1 MQHDHEYLHEHN
13 IPHVHHPDD
22 VHDEAKAHLHS
33 HEHAHDHAHGAHPH
47 VHENTKAVLNR
58 LSRAI
63 GHLESVK
70 KMVENGRDC
79 SEVLIQIA
87 AVRSAINNIGKV
99 ILQDHIQHCLV
110 DAVEN
115 DDEQALDDL
124 CQAIDTFIKYLKA
137 ALSAPPFDLHA
148 KSPAGFR
155 LPDSLVCFLRAFRAP
170 RRYRR
175 SYTASR
181 SRGRRRPGPRAP
193 RQAARPPRQTGTP

>member
-22 VHDEAKAHLHS
+22 VHDEAQAHLHS

-70 KMVENGRDC
+70 KMAENGRDC

-124 CQAIDTFIKYLKA
+124 CQAIAKFIK
-137 ALSAPPFDLHA
+137 
-148 KSPAGFR
+148 
-155 LPDSLVCFLRAFRAP
+155 
-170 RRYRR
+170 
-175 SYTASR
+175 
-181 SRGRRRPGPRAP
+181 
-193 RQAARPPRQTGTP
+193 